1 MQSFPKHLLFL
12 FMSGWLTLVS
22 SGVAADSRTPESE
35 PQVLEIPEACGY
47 LTEELAL
54 EVLHADR
61 VKPNGGNEHI
71 PNFWSQCIYSAVG
84 KADHRIG
91 FTFKF
96 MVWDLFDLANL
107 SSEQLGF
114 NIHFTSGGLP
124 VVGAV
129 REPPGKATFIFQKE
143 ELTVLMMVSAI
154 RGPEDG
160 AGRHSE
166 LVATYQLQDPTISH
180 QERVD
185 KLLAHARR
193 HYEEWIG
200 LAQ

>member
-1 MQSFPKHLLFL
+1 MKFTAKAILTFL
-12 FMSGWLTLVS
+12 NCGWLVMIAS
-22 SGVAADSRTPESE
+22 SDAADPRTPESE
-35 PQVLEIPEACGY
+35 PQILEIPEAGGY
-47 LTEELAL
+47 LTEELAREML
-54 EVLHADR
+54 GADR

-71 PNFWSQCIYSAVG
+71 PSFWSQCIYTAVG
-84 KADHRIG
+84 KSGYRVG

-129 REPPGKATFIFQKE
+129 RNPPGKATFIFQKE

-166 LVATYQLQDPTISH
+166 LVATYQLEDPTITH
-180 QERVD
+180 QQRVD
-185 KLLAHARR
+185 KLLSHARR

-200 LAQ
+200 VAE

>member
-1 MQSFPKHLLFL
+1 MIVFSRYPLAVLC
-12 FMSGWLTLVS
+12 GCLTLAS
-22 SGVAADSRTPESE
+22 FTRAAYPRTPESE
-35 PQVLEIPEACGY
+35 PQLLEIPEAGGY

-54 EVLHADR
+54 ELLRADR
-61 VKPNGGNEHI
+61 VKANGGNEHI
-71 PNFWSQCIYSAVG
+71 PTFWSQCIYSAVG
-84 KADHRIG
+84 KPGYRVG

-107 SSEQLGF
+107 SSEQLEF

-129 REPPGKATFIFQKE
+129 RNPPGKAVFIFQKE

-166 LVATYQLQDPTISH
+166 LVATYQLEDPTISH
-180 QERVD
+180 QQRVD
-185 KLLAHARR
+185 KLLIHARQ

-200 LAQ
+200 RAE

>member
-1 MQSFPKHLLFL
+1 MQSTPRYLLFL
-12 FMSGWLTLVS
+12 FMSGWLALAHSVM
-22 SGVAADSRTPESE
+22 AADPRTPESE
-35 PQVLEIPEACGY
+35 PQILEIPEACGY
-47 LTEELAL
+47 LTQELAL
-54 EVLHADR
+54 ETLHADR
-61 VKPNGGNEHI
+61 VKPNSGNEHI
-71 PNFWSQCIYSAVG
+71 PHFWSQCIYTAVG

-107 SSEQLGF
+107 SSEQLRF
-114 NIHFTSGGLP
+114 NIHFTSGGLT

-160 AGRHSE
+160 AGRHTE
-166 LVATYQLQDPTISH
+166 LVATYQLEDPTISH
-180 QERVD
+180 QERVG
-185 KLLAHARR
+185 KLLSHARR
-193 HYEEWIG
+193 HYEEWKTT
-200 LAQ
+200 AQ

>member
-1 MQSFPKHLLFL
+1 MQSFPKYLLIL
-12 FMSGWLTLVS
+12 FISGWLALVS
-22 SGVAADSRTPESE
+22 SGLAADPRTPESE
-35 PQVLEIPEACGY
+35 PELLAIPEAGGY
-47 LTEELAL
+47 LTEELAMEFL
-54 EVLHADR
+54 SADR

-71 PNFWSQCIYSAVG
+71 PHFWSQCIYSAVG

-91 FTFKF
+91 FSFKF

-107 SSEQLGF
+107 SSEQLKF
-114 NIHFTSGGLP
+114 NVHFTSGGLP

-129 REPPGKATFIFQKE
+129 RKPPGKAAFIFQKE

-160 AGRHSE
+160 AGRHTE
-166 LVATYQLQDPTISH
+166 LVATYQLEDPTISH
-180 QERVD
+180 QQRVD

-193 HYEEWIG
+193 HYEEWISQ
-200 LAQ
+200 AQ